1 MVKPDTE
8 KRNTFSAKK
17 YIKVVAK
24 NPLEIPEHYGQNNS
38 CKFEGNK
45 ICLQQI
51 LSTISNQPLI
61 SKSQAV
67 MIERYLKLQK

>member
-38 CKFEGNK
+38 FKFEDTQDCFK
-45 ICLQQI
+45 
-51 LSTISNQPLI
+51 
-61 SKSQAV
+61 
-67 MIERYLKLQK
+67 